1 MNKKPSLSDVARENN
16 SKRVS
21 KFANSIVP
29 AAPEVS
35 SQSVEKEVETAPS
48 AVVQPIS
55 APASA
60 VEPVTLVS
68 TPAVAT
74 VQAEV
79 TPVAKAA
86 RKRSGTLSMDDI
98 LGTKAPEEETFA
110 KMTRIA
116 EKHHE
121 LLREIAFKHRK
132 PMNTILYNLLEALDQ
147 TYQREQQNHA

>member
-68 TPAVAT
+68 TPSVAT

-79 TPVAKAA
+79 IPVAKAA